1 MLNYNLKYIQV
12 FIAKLLHPD
21 NNSDLLKPY
30 FPASQVFWDR
40 LVKVSSAHL
49 IIPAVCEAF
58 KRKRLE
64 SYLPNELMQYLEE
77 ISSLNQTRNLKILEQ
92 IDFIAKLFEKNK
104 IEYVFFKGAAM
115 LILKPYNT
123 VRERMVGDIDILVAN
138 KDLFRANGLLI
149 NEGFFERFYNKVK
162 LTKNIA
168 ENKHKHLNALNHS
181 DYIASVELHR
191 SVLDN
196 KYTKYLPSH
205 LILSKSLYLNK
216 RYRIPS
222 QEYMW
227 KLAILNWQYNDNGLK
242 LNSLAWR
249 PVLDVLFLEP
259 KVGLVNQL
267 KVCGKAIKR
276 FYSLLAVFYHHYPV
290 HHVIFKQFFSWQLL
304 FNKLQIFIKFFVK
317 FSLLSQRILKHLLLF
332 MKSNGYRKKLIYN
345 IKDIV
350 PKIKDFW
357 NAN

>member
-1 MLNYNLKYIQV
+1 MVNYNLKYIQV

-40 LVKVSSAHL
+40 VVKVSSAHL
-49 IIPAVCEAF
+49 IIPAVGEAF
-58 KRKRLE
+58 KRKKLE
-64 SYLPNELMQYLEE
+64 SYLPNKLMQYLEE
-77 ISSLNQTRNLKILEQ
+77 ISSLNQTRNLRILEQ
-92 IDFIAKLFEKNK
+92 IDFIAGLFEKNK
-104 IEYVFFKGAAM
+104 IEYVFLKGAAM

-123 VRERMVGDIDILVAN
+123 VRERMVGDIDILVSN
-138 KDLFRANGLLI
+138 KDLYRANALLI

-168 ENKHKHLNALNHS
+168 ENKHKHLSALNHS

-191 SVLDN
+191 SVLDH
-196 KYTKYLPSH
+196 KYTKYLPSQ
-205 LILSKSLYLNK
+205 LILSTSLFLNK
-216 RYRIPS
+216 RHRIPS
-222 QEYMW
+222 QESMW
-227 KLAILNWQYNDNGLK
+227 KLTILNWQYNDNGLK

-259 KVGLVNQL
+259 KVALDNQL
-267 KVCGKAIKR
+267 KVRGEAIKH

-290 HHVIFKQFFSWQLL
+290 HYLICKQFFLWQLR
-304 FNKLQIFIKFFVK
+304 FNKLQIAIKYFVK
-317 FSLLSQRILKHLLLF
+317 FNLLSQRILKHLLLF
-332 MKSNGYRKKLIYN
+332 MKSNAYRKKLIYN

-357 NAN
+357 DVH